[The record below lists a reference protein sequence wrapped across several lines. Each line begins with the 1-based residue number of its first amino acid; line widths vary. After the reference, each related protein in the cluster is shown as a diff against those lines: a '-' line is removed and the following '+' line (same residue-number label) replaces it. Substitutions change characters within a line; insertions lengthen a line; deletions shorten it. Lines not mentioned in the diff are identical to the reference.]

1 MVLEIPPRAA
11 VTTALPER
19 DPLVTV
25 AAKPVE
31 ADPAGTVTEPG
42 TFRDPWLLDK
52 VTTEPPVG
60 ALPESATAQF
70 VDVWEPRAVGL
81 QVNAD
86 SSTDV
91 VAGSGSTVKVTLRVL
106 PPALAEMVV
115 VSLLVTCSALAV
127 NIALLAP

>member
-1 MVLEIPPRAA
+1 MVLEIPPRDA

-19 DPLVTV
+19 GPLPAV
-25 AAKPVE
+25 AVKLLE

-42 TFRDPWLLDK
+42 TERDPWLLDK
-52 VTTEPPVG
+52 VTMEPPVG

-70 VDVWEPRAVGL
+70 VDVWEPRSVGV
-81 QVNAD
+81 QVSAD
-86 SSTDV
+86 SSTGGV
-91 VAGSGSTVKVTLRVL
+91 VDNGSTVKVTLCVL

-115 VSLLVTCSALAV
+115 VSLFVTCSALAV

>member
-1 MVLEIPPRAA
+1 MLLELPPRDA

-19 DPLVTV
+19 GPLLTV
-25 AAKPVE
+25 AVKPLE

-42 TFRDPWLLDK
+42 TERDPVLLDK

-60 ALPESATAQF
+60 ALPESVTVQF
-70 VDVWEPRAVGL
+70 VDVWEPRAVGV
-81 QVNAD
+81 QVSAD

-91 VAGSGSTVKVTLRVL
+91 VAGSGSTVKVRLRVL

-127 NIALLAP
+127 NIALLTP

>member
-1 MVLEIPPRAA
+1 MVLEIPPRDA

-19 DPLVTV
+19 GPLPTV
-25 AAKPVE
+25 AVKLLE

-42 TFRDPWLLDK
+42 TERDPWLLDK
-52 VTTEPPVG
+52 VTMEPPVG
-60 ALPESATAQF
+60 ALPESATVQF
-70 VDVWEPRAVGL
+70 VDVWEPRSVGL
-81 QVNAD
+81 QVSAD
-86 SSTDV
+86 SSADV

-106 PPALAEMVV
+106 PPAVAEMVV